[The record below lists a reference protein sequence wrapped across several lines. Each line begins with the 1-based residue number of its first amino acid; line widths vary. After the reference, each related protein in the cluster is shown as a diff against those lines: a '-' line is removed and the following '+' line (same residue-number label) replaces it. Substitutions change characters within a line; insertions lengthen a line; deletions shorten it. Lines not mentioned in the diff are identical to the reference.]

1 MPDYTF
7 ILKIQSNHEMR
18 LVNRKENKDFFDHI
32 LRCLLFTCTNWQ
44 QLIQLDQ
51 VIINSQ

>member
-18 LVNRKENKDFFDHI
+18 LVNRKENKEFFKM
-32 LRCLLFTCTNWQ
+32 F
-44 QLIQLDQ
+44 
-51 VIINSQ
+51 IIYLYKLATYTTGLSYN

>member
-18 LVNRKENKDFFDHI
+18 LVNRKENKEFFD
-32 LRCLLFTCTNWQ
+32 FKMF
-44 QLIQLDQ
+44 
-51 VIINSQ
+51 IIYLYKLATYTTGLSYN